1 MNLIFVPKAFRLT
14 ILNLR
19 FAILEPL
26 HYERIWARLSRAQS
40 FGFIERA
47 REKQS
52 RKLRQLF
59 LPNRNLT

>member
-52 RKLRQLF
+52 RELRQLF